1 MLIHARFA
9 SCDVT
14 RFLQVEYGSPS
25 ITLKTQGREAV
36 ESALQTFFGGWING
50 ATTSAAW
57 EALVKELK
65 GQGAD
70 VEAILISSDG
80 MLAQSDSAGGRG
92 ILDDLALQDH
102 LRWKLE
108 QSFPRQTGSSP
119 LDGSQS
125 GKTVSGEATHQH
137 RSESGTWKKLGISSW
152 APSLTLGL
160 GSSEPSKVKET
171 AHTSNS
177 TSTLGVGASTG
188 GASTGKWGGIGQWF
202 GMTSDTNSDSPSGS
216 SSRQPETAGEL
227 DHAES
232 AQKGMS
238 KDQVDL
244 ASLHSALESEAGE
257 REVKEGLEW
266 TVEEVWVDKGTTE
279 ATLAVV
285 IVSSSRSHQPRDLAG
300 RSDLLRGPVLVFDRR
315 TADC

>member
-14 RFLQVEYGSPS
+14 HCFQVEYGSPS

-36 ESALQTFFGGWING
+36 ESTLQTFFDGWIDG
-50 ATTSAAW
+50 ARPTRESLTRPGSNFEHESAGLGNEPTTSAAW

-70 VEAILISSDG
+70 VEAILISPDG
-80 MLAQSDSAGGRG
+80 ILAQSDSDGGRG
-92 ILDDLALQDH
+92 ILDDSALQDH

-108 QSFPRQTGSSP
+108 QSLPRQTGSSP

-125 GKTVSGEATHQH
+125 GKNASGEATHQH

-160 GSSEPSKVKET
+160 GSNEPSKVKET
-171 AHTSNS
+171 VSASNS
-177 TSTLGVGASTG
+177 TLNPSV

-216 SSRQPETAGEL
+216 SSRLPETAGKL
-227 DHAES
+227 DHDES
-232 AQKGMS
+232 AQQGMR
-238 KDQVDL
+238 KDLVDL

-257 REVKEGLEW
+257 REVKERLHW
-266 TVEEVWVDKGTTE
+266 TVENIWVDKGTTE
-279 ATLAVV
+279 ATLAV
-285 IVSSSRSHQPRDLAG
+285 INVSSSRSHQPRD
-300 RSDLLRGPVLVFDRR
+300 
-315 TADC
+315 

>member
-1 MLIHARFA
+1 MWIKGTRLARE
-9 SCDVT
+9 SLT
-14 RFLQVEYGSPS
+14 RPGSNFEH
-25 ITLKTQGREAV
+25 EAAGLDN
-36 ESALQTFFGGWING
+36 EPL
-50 ATTSAAW
+50 TSAAW
-57 EALVKELK
+57 EALVKEVK

-70 VEAILISSDG
+70 VETILISSDG
-80 MLAQSDSAGGRG
+80 VLAQSDSAGGRG
-92 ILDDLALQDH
+92 IFDDLALQDH

-108 QSFPRQTGSSP
+108 QSLPRQTGSSP

-125 GKTVSGEATHQH
+125 GKNASGEATHQH

-160 GSSEPSKVKET
+160 GSNEPSKVKET
-171 AHTSNS
+171 SSASNS
-177 TSTLGVGASTG
+177 TSNPSV

-216 SSRQPETAGEL
+216 SSRVPKPAGEL

-238 KDQVDL
+238 KDLVDL

-257 REVKEGLEW
+257 RETKEGLDW
-266 TVEEVWVDKGTTE
+266 TVERVWVNKGTTE
-279 ATLAVV
+279 ASLAVV
-285 IVSSSRSHQPRDLAG
+285 IVSSSRSHQPRD
-300 RSDLLRGPVLVFDRR
+300 
-315 TADC
+315 

>member
-14 RFLQVEYGSPS
+14 HCFQVEYGSPS

-36 ESALQTFFGGWING
+36 ESTLQTFFDGWIDG
-50 ATTSAAW
+50 ARPTRESLTRPGSNFEHESAGLGNEPTTSAAW

-70 VEAILISSDG
+70 VEAILISPDG
-80 MLAQSDSAGGRG
+80 ILAQSDSDGGRG
-92 ILDDLALQDH
+92 ILDDSALQDH

-108 QSFPRQTGSSP
+108 QSLPRQTGSSP

-125 GKTVSGEATHQH
+125 GKTASGGATHQH
-137 RSESGTWKKLGISSW
+137 RSESGTWKKLSISSW

-160 GSSEPSKVKET
+160 GSNEPSKVKET
-171 AHTSNS
+171 VSASNS
-177 TSTLGVGASTG
+177 TLNPSV

-202 GMTSDTNSDSPSGS
+202 GMTSDTNADSPSGS
-216 SSRQPETAGEL
+216 PSRVPETAGESG
-227 DHAES
+227 HAES
-232 AQKGMS
+232 GQKGMS
-238 KDQVDL
+238 KDQVDF

-257 REVKEGLEW
+257 REVKERLHW
-266 TVEEVWVDKGTTE
+266 TVENIWVDKGTTE
-279 ATLAVV
+279 ATLAV
-285 IVSSSRSHQPRDLAG
+285 INVSSSRSHQPRD
-300 RSDLLRGPVLVFDRR
+300 
-315 TADC
+315 

>member
-14 RFLQVEYGSPS
+14 HCFQVEYGSPS

-36 ESALQTFFGGWING
+36 ESALQTFFDGWIDG
-50 ATTSAAW
+50 ARPTRESLTRPGSNFEHESAGLGNEPTTSAAW

-70 VEAILISSDG
+70 VEAILISPDG
-80 MLAQSDSAGGRG
+80 ILAQSDSDGGRG
-92 ILDDLALQDH
+92 ILDDSALQDH

-108 QSFPRQTGSSP
+108 QSLPRQTGSSP

-125 GKTVSGEATHQH
+125 GKTASGGATHQH

-160 GSSEPSKVKET
+160 GSNEPSKVKET
-171 AHTSNS
+171 VSASNS
-177 TSTLGVGASTG
+177 TLNPSV

-202 GMTSDTNSDSPSGS
+202 GMTSDTNADSPSGS
-216 SSRQPETAGEL
+216 PSRVPETAGESG
-227 DHAES
+227 HAES
-232 AQKGMS
+232 GQKGMS
-238 KDQVDL
+238 KDQVDF

-257 REVKEGLEW
+257 REVKERLHW
-266 TVEEVWVDKGTTE
+266 TVENIWVDKGTTE
-279 ATLAVV
+279 ATLAV
-285 IVSSSRSHQPRDLAG
+285 INVSSSRSHQPRD
-300 RSDLLRGPVLVFDRR
+300 
-315 TADC
+315 

>member
-14 RFLQVEYGSPS
+14 HCFQVEYGSPS

-36 ESALQTFFGGWING
+36 ESALQTFFDGWIDG
-50 ATTSAAW
+50 ARPTRESLTRPGSNFEHESAGLGNEPTTSAAW

-70 VEAILISSDG
+70 VEAILISPDG
-80 MLAQSDSAGGRG
+80 ILAQSDSDGGRG
-92 ILDDLALQDH
+92 ILDDSALQDH

-108 QSFPRQTGSSP
+108 QSLPRQTGSSP
-119 LDGSQS
+119 LDGPQS
-125 GKTVSGEATHQH
+125 GRTSSGEATHQR

-160 GSSEPSKVKET
+160 GSNEPPKVKET
-171 AHTSNS
+171 AHASSSTSN
-177 TSTLGVGASTG
+177 LGA

-216 SSRQPETAGEL
+216 PSRVPETAGAL

-238 KDQVDL
+238 KDQVDF

-257 REVKEGLEW
+257 REVKERLHW
-266 TVEEVWVDKGTTE
+266 TVENIWVDKGTTE
-279 ATLAVV
+279 ATLAV
-285 IVSSSRSHQPRDLAG
+285 INVSSSRSHQPRD
-300 RSDLLRGPVLVFDRR
+300 
-315 TADC
+315 

>member
-14 RFLQVEYGSPS
+14 HCFQVEYGSPS

-36 ESALQTFFGGWING
+36 ESALQTFFDGWIDG
-50 ATTSAAW
+50 ARPTRESLTRPGSNFEHESAGLGNEPTTSAAW

-70 VEAILISSDG
+70 VEAILISPDG
-80 MLAQSDSAGGRG
+80 ILAQSDSDGGRG
-92 ILDDLALQDH
+92 ILDDSALQDH

-108 QSFPRQTGSSP
+108 QSLPRQTGSSP

-125 GKTVSGEATHQH
+125 GKNASGEATHQH

-160 GSSEPSKVKET
+160 GSNEPSKVKET
-171 AHTSNS
+171 VSASNS
-177 TSTLGVGASTG
+177 TLNPSV

-202 GMTSDTNSDSPSGS
+202 GMTSDTNLDSPSGS
-216 SSRQPETAGEL
+216 SSRLPETAGESG
-227 DHAES
+227 HAEG
-232 AQKGMS
+232 AQKGLN
-238 KDQVDL
+238 KDPVDL

-257 REVKEGLEW
+257 REVKEGLDW
-266 TVEEVWVDKGTTE
+266 TVEKVWVDKGTTQ
-279 ATLAVV
+279 ATLAFV
-285 IVSSSRSHQPRDLAG
+285 IVSS
-300 RSDLLRGPVLVFDRR
+300 RR
-315 TADC
+315 FYLPLD